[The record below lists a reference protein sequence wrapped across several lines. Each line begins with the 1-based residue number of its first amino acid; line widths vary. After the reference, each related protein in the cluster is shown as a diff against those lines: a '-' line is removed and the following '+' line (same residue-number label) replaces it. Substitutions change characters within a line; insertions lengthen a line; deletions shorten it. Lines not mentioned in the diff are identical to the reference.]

1 MAQWAILMFNIL
13 LLISISAIEGD
24 RNVNHRSLRSGN
36 LQALQPVTY
45 FGNYPSEDKP
55 ISYPG
60 DKIKK
65 KRRKRKPGKTG
76 TKALNDWDSS
86 EYYDYYYDDN
96 ESDETSEQNSKLHQ
110 PDLKLNH

>member
-1 MAQWAILMFNIL
+1 MTQRAILIFNIL
-13 LLISISAIEGD
+13 LLISISSIEGD

-36 LQALQPVTY
+36 LQALQPVN
-45 FGNYPSEDKP
+45 FLGNYPSEDKP

-60 DKIKK
+60 DKGKK
-65 KRRKRKPGKTG
+65 RRRKRKPGKTG
-76 TKALNDWDSS
+76 TKALSDWDSS

-96 ESDETSEQNSKLHQ
+96 EGDETSKQNFKLRQ

>member
-1 MAQWAILMFNIL
+1 MAQRAILIFNIL

-24 RNVNHRSLRSGN
+24 RNVNHRSPQSDN
-36 LQALQPVTY
+36 LQALQPVNY

-65 KRRKRKPGKTG
+65 RRRKWKPGKTG
-76 TKALNDWDSS
+76 TKAFDQWDSS
-86 EYYDYYYDDN
+86 EYYDYDY
-96 ESDETSEQNSKLHQ
+96 ESDETGEHF
-110 PDLKLNH
+110 